1 MVHNAADEPGTNV
14 LVLSPAR
21 SSHDEAACG
30 ALLDV
35 ESSEDVEFLS
45 ITIVESIRERFE
57 IWEQHVSEDPPAYF
71 AGVSAADM
79 LRGAA
84 AERSSPFGPTS
95 TMPSS
100 LEIVSD
106 VSNLTK
112 FGVAFTV
119 ALSDC
124 NPDERQLVVCFHS
137 ITALLQ
143 YVDEAAAFRFLHAMT
158 TELTAVNA
166 ISHFHADPNVLD
178 EQSRSRFYS
187 LFDTVITHSPEH
199 DCGFDH
205 ETSGP
210 SH

>member
-1 MVHNAADEPGTNV
+1 MAHNAADEPGTNV

-45 ITIVESIRERFE
+45 ITIVESIRKRFE
-57 IWEQHVSEDPPAYF
+57 IWEREVSDEPPAYF

-79 LRGAA
+79 LRGTAA
-84 AERSSPFGPTS
+84 DRPTPFEPTS
-95 TMPSS
+95 RMPASI
-100 LEIVSD
+100 EVVSD

-124 NPDERQLVVCFHS
+124 HPDERQLVVCFHS

-143 YVDEAAAFRFLHAMT
+143 YVDEPAAFRFLHAMT
-158 TELTAVNA
+158 TELTAANA

-199 DCGFDH
+199 DCGLDH
-205 ETSGP
+205 EL
-210 SH
+210 